1 MKCVVLQPSYIPW
14 RGYFYQIK
22 QADLFIFYDDIK
34 FDKHGW
40 RNRNRI
46 RTETGRRWLSIPVY
60 SKGVE
65 TNHTNINEIK
75 ICWTK
80 AWDKSHWS
88 LIKQEYDYAP
98 FFDQYKDEISG
109 FFQSHPILLSDF
121 DIETTIS
128 LTRLMGNSRTQ
139 FMKTSEL
146 EGITGTKTD
155 KLIQILQ
162 RVGADEYLSGPSA
175 KDYVEQEKFD
185 EAGIKIEY
193 ANYDFPVYPQLN
205 TLFDPQLSILDL
217 IFMTGPRAMEYF

>member
-34 FDKHGW
+34 YDKHGW

-46 RTETGRRWLSIPVY
+46 RTDKGCRWLSIPVY

-65 TNHTNINEIK
+65 THQTRINEIK

-88 LIKQEYDYAP
+88 LIKRGYENAP
-98 FFDQYKDEISG
+98 FFDQFKDEISV

-121 DIETTIS
+121 DIETTIY
-128 LTRLMGNSRTQ
+128 LTRLMGNSHTQ
-139 FMKTSEL
+139 FIKTSDIG
-146 EGITGTKTD
+146 GITGTKTD
-155 KLIQILQ
+155 RLIQILQ

-185 EAGIKIEY
+185 KAGIKLEY
-193 ANYDFPVYPQLN
+193 ASYDFPTYPQQN
-205 TLFDPQLSILDL
+205 ALFDPQLSILDL
-217 IFMTGPRAMEYF
+217 LFMTGPRAMEYF